1 VHGDSDLVTSPHVN
15 SGKNTGFGD
24 SGTMTA
30 LPPFFRGILELG
42 AAIRDFQQLWVPEML
57 WA

>member
-57 WA
+57 